1 MQMVKRIFF
10 GSFLFLLF
18 LIVLAPKQELYYKL
32 EHELKKN
39 DIIISDEKFK
49 ANPFGFTITDANIYF
64 KGLKV
69 ANFKSLDLKIF
80 YLYDRLEAK
89 NIKVDKSIRDIGR
102 GAIPIE
108 SIDNL
113 VIKFS
118 ILKPY
123 KISLEANGSFGDASG
138 GLYFNPNRIF
148 IRIINPKNITKFR
161 QFLKEDAKGL
171 YYEKP
176 LE

>member
-1 MQMVKRIFF
+1 MQMVKKIFF

-18 LIVLAPKQELYYKL
+18 LILLAPKQELYYKL
-32 EHELKKN
+32 EHELKKE
-39 DIIISDEKFK
+39 DIIISDEEFRE
-49 ANPFGFTITDANIYF
+49 NPFGFTITHANIYY
-64 KGLKV
+64 KGLRV
-69 ANFKSLDLKIF
+69 ANFELLDLKIF
-80 YLYDRLEAK
+80 YLYDRLEV
-89 NIKVDKSIRDIGR
+89 NSIKVDKAIRELVKDG
-102 GAIPIE
+102 IPID

-123 KISLEANGSFGDASG
+123 KVSLEANGSFGDAVG

-148 IRIINPKNITKFR
+148 IRIVNPKKIAPIR
-161 QFLKEDAKGL
+161 QFLQKDEKGL

-176 LE
+176 L